1 MSGQVKSV
9 CTSASV
15 RWRESWVSRRRRR
28 SNGCGQYCV
37 LLRACALQN
46 GNRPLHRAAECG
58 HGDSV
63 RLLVELGAGVNLSNH
78 VSLRRAITLD

>member
-1 MSGQVKSV
+1 MAGVVGVSKASAEQQVWTV
-9 CTSASV
+9 
-15 RWRESWVSRRRRR
+15 
-28 SNGCGQYCV
+28 YCV